1 MMGAPSSLCAG
12 KPAETAGT
20 GYGARAHE
28 AWDCDARVA
37 ARGTIALLEKT
48 GFGT

>member
-12 KPAETAGT
+12 KPAEAAGA
-20 GYGARAHE
+20 GYGIPG
-28 AWDCDARVA
+28 CDARRCGAQVA